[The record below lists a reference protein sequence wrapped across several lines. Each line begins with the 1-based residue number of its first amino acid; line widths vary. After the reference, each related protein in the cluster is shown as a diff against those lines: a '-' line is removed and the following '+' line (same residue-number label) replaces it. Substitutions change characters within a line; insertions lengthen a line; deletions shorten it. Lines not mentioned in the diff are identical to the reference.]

1 MILFAPIQLLIK
13 DSKLIFISIAEF
25 HIHIKEKACNFEVYY
40 SIGSI
45 ISKSFHVKIDRRHLA
60 TTNKKKKF
68 VKRLPHFERKCREV
82 VSRLFVKKSLVF
94 VIRTFFLN
102 MRLQIIA
109 TFASTY
115 MMSFEV
121 ITSTTLQP

>member
-1 MILFAPIQLLIK
+1 M
-13 DSKLIFISIAEF
+13 LIFISIAEF

-82 VSRLFVKKSLVF
+82 VSRLRISKKKFGVCDKNIFPQHETANNSHFCLH
-94 VIRTFFLN
+94 LYDE
-102 MRLQIIA
+102 L
-109 TFASTY
+109 
-115 MMSFEV
+115 
-121 ITSTTLQP
+121 